1 MTPLRFL
8 PIALF
13 VALQS
18 AVLQG
23 IDQLLRHRVPPADN
37 LGFTWIA
44 FLAWATYFLAGSTV
58 RGGAK
63 AAAGIAIG
71 ILYSMGVLVLGD
83 QLGAL
88 GFLATP
94 VAILLL
100 IPWVMYLELGPDL
113 LSLVPAVFVGAG
125 TFFVC
130 TLYVPGATFATVAP
144 TQLLYT
150 VLGLAFGWMTTTFRT
165 AYTRRL
171 GVTATGTKEPRH

>member
-13 VALQS
+13 VAVQS
-18 AVLQG
+18 AVLQAV
-23 IDQLLRHRVPPADN
+23 DQVLRHVVPPADN

-58 RGGAK
+58 RGGARV
-63 AAAGIAIG
+63 AAGVAVGIVYSIG
-71 ILYSMGVLVLGD
+71 VFVLGD
-83 QLGAL
+83 QLGTL

-100 IPWVMYLELGPDL
+100 IPLVMYLERGPDL

-125 TFFVC
+125 TFFAC
-130 TLYVPGATFATVAP
+130 MLYVPGATFATITP
-144 TQLLYT
+144 TQLTYT
-150 VLGLAFGWMTTTFRT
+150 FLGLAFGWMTTAFR
-165 AYTRRL
+165 ASYTKRS
-171 GVTATGTKEPRH
+171 TGAAGT